1 MNLSNFKSM
10 DPNILYSMVNM
21 ALRDFGENLS
31 VFCKTHDINEEELK
45 EVLAKAD
52 YHYIE
57 EINQF
62 K

>member
-1 MNLSNFKSM
+1 M

-31 VFCKTHDINEEELK
+31 AFCKTHDINEEELK